1 MAQIIFMKK
10 FTSSVNILINAIKIH
25 YRNKK
30 ILFNIKII
38 FSFEFLFAFG
48 TSLFRKRLSQ
58 VKRLE
63 GTRVFRN
70 RNMR

>member
-1 MAQIIFMKK
+1 MPSKYITEI
-10 FTSSVNILINAIKIH
+10 
-25 YRNKK
+25 KK